1 MKING
6 THYRTVWM
14 EDGIVRM
21 INQAILPHL
30 FQVVDLPSHRDTAAA
45 IRDMTIRGAGAI
57 GGAGGYGMAQ
67 VVLEAPEGSGFTQYL
82 GLGAKTLANTRPTA
96 QNLFY
101 AINRVLAAA
110 KGAASVGCARRLAVD
125 TAIANADEDAAS
137 CRAIGLHGAGL
148 LRDGARVLTHCNAGW
163 LAFVDWGSA
172 LAPVYAAQ
180 RLGKKIFVYAD
191 ETRPWNQGSR
201 LTSYELLNEG
211 IEHVIVPDNAS
222 GFLMQRGK
230 VDIVIVGS
238 DRIAAN
244 GDVANKI
251 GTYEKAV
258 LARELGIPF
267 YVAAPTSTIDPE
279 CPSGD
284 GIPIEERSP
293 DEVLFCNGLLDDGKF
308 GRVRLAPPGAK
319 ALNLAFDVTPAR
331 YVTGIIT
338 QKGIFPPGEILQAL
352 K

>member
-14 EDGIVRM
+14 EGGVVKM
-21 INQAILPHL
+21 INQAILPHI
-30 FQVVDLPSHRDTAAA
+30 FQVVELPTHRDTAAA
-45 IRDMTIRGAGAI
+45 IKAMTIRGAGAI

-67 VVLEAPEGSGFTQYL
+67 VVLEAPDGSDFMEYL
-82 GLGAKTLANTRPTA
+82 NLGAKTLACTRPTA
-96 QNLFY
+96 HNLSY
-101 AINRVLAAA
+101 AINRVLSVAR
-110 KGAASVGCARRLAVD
+110 GAASVESARRLAVD
-125 TAIANADEDAAS
+125 SAVANADEDASS
-137 CRAIGLHGAGL
+137 CRAIGLNGASL

-180 RLGKKIFVYAD
+180 REGRKIFVYAD

-201 LTSYELLNEG
+201 LTSYELGNEG
-211 IEHVIVPDNAS
+211 VEHVVIPDNAS

-244 GDVANKI
+244 GDIANKI

-267 YVAAPTSTIDPE
+267 YVAAPTSTIDPD
-279 CPSGD
+279 CPSGEA
-284 GIPIEERSP
+284 IPIEERDP
-293 DEVLFCNGLLDDGKF
+293 DEVLFCNGLLDNGQF
-308 GRVRLAPPGAK
+308 GRVRLAPAGAR

-331 YVTGIIT
+331 YLTGIVT
-338 QKGIFPPGEILQAL
+338 QKGIFQPDQILRAL